1 MIEHDWEKI
10 RSVVSKYSANNGFS
24 VLSLK
29 FGGNPQNCQ
38 SLDSKDY
45 SFFFFFFFWMYGGG
59 GHWPRSIFIKIH
71 VVVPVLNML
80 LLNNLKI

>member
-38 SLDSKDY
+38 SLDSEDY
-45 SFFFFFFFWMYGGG
+45 SFFGCMGGG
-59 GHWPRSIFIKIH
+59 GVTGPDLYLSKF
-71 VVVPVLNML
+71 M
-80 LLNNLKI
+80 